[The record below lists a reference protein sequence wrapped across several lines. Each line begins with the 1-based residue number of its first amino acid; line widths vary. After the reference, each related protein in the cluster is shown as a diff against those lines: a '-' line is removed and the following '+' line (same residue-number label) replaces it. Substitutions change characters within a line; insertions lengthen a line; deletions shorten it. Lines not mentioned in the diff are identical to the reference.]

1 LNNLKTILPEGN
13 LSLNDFIENLNK
25 ISDKAAVETK
35 RNANRALTRNLLK
48 EVFRLT
54 QSYCSETKQLKTMEA
69 KDWYQ
74 FTRLVVNSI
83 SHDFLWRF
91 NKKEIAYLPITY
103 EGFTIES
110 KLNGLDISMRL
121 QILIEIVYEIIEF
134 TEKEIK

>member
-1 LNNLKTILPEGN
+1 
-13 LSLNDFIENLNK
+13 
-25 ISDKAAVETK
+25 
-35 RNANRALTRNLLK
+35 
-48 EVFRLT
+48 
-54 QSYCSETKQLKTMEA
+54 MEA